1 MDAIQIQPA
10 SFDQLVRA
18 KDGRLVGISDDV
30 GGVAQQLREIDP
42 GFRLAYSEAEDIT
55 IVSHDDGDSEE
66 LKFTAKGTPD
76 HRIVQRAREIAS
88 PGYDF
93 LADLEATDRAAEKA
107 RYDQFREKVGD
118 AGERL
123 AYALRK
129 DLHVENRVFISGKNA
144 R

>member
-10 SFDQLVRA
+10 SFDQLVVRQGRA
-18 KDGRLVGISDDV
+18 AGRHLRRR

-42 GFRLAYSEAEDIT
+42 RFRLAYSEAEDIT

-93 LADLEATDRAAEKA
+93 LAELDDR
-107 RYDQFREKVGD
+107 QGCREGP
-118 AGERL
+118 
-123 AYALRK
+123 
-129 DLHVENRVFISGKNA
+129 
-144 R
+144 

>member
-66 LKFTAKGTPD
+66 LSSPPRAPRTTGSSSGPVRSPLPATTSWPISKRPTGLPRRPVTTLPGEGRGRRRTARPCAEE
-76 HRIVQRAREIAS
+76 RPARRE
-88 PGYDF
+88 PGVSEW
-93 LADLEATDRAAEKA
+93 LAR
-107 RYDQFREKVGD
+107 
-118 AGERL
+118 
-123 AYALRK
+123 
-129 DLHVENRVFISGKNA
+129 
-144 R
+144 